1 MQAPQGAQPHPTLFF
16 LLDFIRNTRRTLQA
30 IDQEKLHAGDSE
42 SVAKA
47 KDVTSRNMF
56 TLVLVKDTSGKLA
69 LMTGGDPSDPIDFG
83 DDIREKAEAL
93 SNEP

>member
-1 MQAPQGAQPHPTLFF
+1 MQAAQPHPTIFF
-16 LLDFIRNTRRTLQA
+16 LLDFIRNTRRMLQA
-30 IDQEKLHAGDSE
+30 IDAEKLRAEDSE

-56 TLVLVKDTSGKLA
+56 TLVLVNDTTGKLA
-69 LMTGGDPSDPIDFG
+69 LMTGGDPSNPVDFG
-83 DDIREKAEAL
+83 DDIRQKAEAL